1 MVDNKYIKIQYNKK
15 KYKRSR
21 LTGVN
26 RGDLPILLD
35 IICRRCQPGSF
46 DAGQN
51 LLSFNRGIQIMADT
65 SSALYKLD
73 EETISHH
80 FLTISSSFL
89 TIRGVPK
96 AFSSSRTAFR
106 FAS

>member
-35 IICRRCQPGSF
+35 IICRRRQPGSF
-46 DAGQN
+46 DTGQN
-51 LLSFNRGIQIMADT
+51 LLPFNRLFQIAADT
-65 SSALYKLD
+65 SSALDKLLKR
-73 EETISHH
+73 ILG
-80 FLTISSSFL
+80 FLFFLYHLSFYFMMWSL
-89 TIRGVPK
+89 V
-96 AFSSSRTAFR
+96 
-106 FAS
+106 